1 MDLIVLYKRWVGILN
16 PRTYKMIITGKIY
29 DIYKINDDI
38 TNIVLIKTR
47 NKKEYFVSIIC
58 YFHFSD
64 VVSNNYFKN
73 DFVKIWFRL
82 RSNKRIGKDNKPV
95 YYNDIIAEKII
106 LVKRK
111 DLSIKRITNEFG
123 MEEKHRY
130 YVEDTGEVIPQH
142 SVKSAIQD
150 NTNRNLQ

>member
-1 MDLIVLYKRWVGILN
+1 
-16 PRTYKMIITGKIY
+16 MIITGKIY

-38 TNIVLIKTR
+38 TNIIIIKTR
-47 NKKEYFVSIIC
+47 NKKEYFVSLIC

-64 VVSNNYFKN
+64 IVSKNYFKN

-111 DLSIKRITNEFG
+111 DLKIKRITNEYG

-130 YVEDTGEVIPQH
+130 YVEDTGEIITQH

-150 NTNRNLQ
+150 NTNR